1 MEVSG
6 SRSSTSVTL
15 CRQWA
20 SAPAQLPH
28 RPPIA
33 PAPPAGSQ
41 GSSQACSGVGTN
53 HSMGPCS
60 CLRAQV
66 MVWALLAHD
75 TSLTL
80 AEPAGVL
87 AAATTAS
94 SAGGRT
100 VWRKVSTCSGGGVAD
115 YAIKRDYFTHLAN
128 PQPATC
134 TSGFALV
141 PIVRAIGEEGQLMQF
156 NSLRDYVEWR
166 MDLEKRYTSISIRTR
181 THTHALTHAHTHARA
196 RTHTHTHTS
205 GR

>member
-1 MEVSG
+1 
-6 SRSSTSVTL
+6 
-15 CRQWA
+15 
-20 SAPAQLPH
+20 
-28 RPPIA
+28 
-33 PAPPAGSQ
+33 
-41 GSSQACSGVGTN
+41 
-53 HSMGPCS
+53 MGPCS

-115 YAIKRDYFTHLAN
+115 YAIKRDYLTHLAN